1 MYTPCSTF
9 RRTPAERA
17 DQELSWRRG
26 DQAFFAAGACHIL
39 AFAFQHLHPD
49 AGFSVIGLRK
59 IGEAWVSH
67 AYVSDGRW
75 AFDHDGWTP
84 EEELLAVTT
93 AAELGA
99 GLATPGHRH
108 GSRDVLSRALLPAAT
123 PVRPSAMAT
132 GVRLHRPLRP
142 ARGLRPGVAVEGRGL
157 SPGPHHQALGAP
169 VRAGGPA
176 CPAGSGRRCG
186 GGSRCSSA

>member
-1 MYTPCSTF
+1 MDTPCSTF

-93 AAELGA
+93 AAEPA
-99 GLATPGHRH
+99 PGWQRLVIDTDLETFCREH
-108 GSRDVLSRALLPAAT
+108 SSPAAT
-123 PVRPSAMAT
+123 PVAHPPWQRAYDYI
-132 GVRLHRPLRP
+132 
-142 ARGLRPGVAVEGRGL
+142 ARFDPPEGY
-157 SPGPHHQALGAP
+157 A
-169 VRAGGPA
+169 RA
-176 CPAGSGRRCG
+176 
-186 GGSRCSSA
+186 